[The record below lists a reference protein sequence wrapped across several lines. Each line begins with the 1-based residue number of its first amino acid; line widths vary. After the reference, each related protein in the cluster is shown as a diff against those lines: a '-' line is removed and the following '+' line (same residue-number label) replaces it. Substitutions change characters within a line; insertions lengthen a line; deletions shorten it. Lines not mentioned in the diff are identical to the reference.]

1 MKKTQKEIQKIVEDL
16 TCRHGVDFLKAMST
30 GNIANTLNISRSLA
44 SQYLNELCKLG
55 RCIKI
60 NSRPVYYFDKTQ
72 LEKKYNVTLTYNE
85 YYNMPDL
92 IEALKQKQKEPQDFF
107 NAVGEDGSLGYCISQ
122 LKAAMLYPHGLPVIL
137 QGERGSGKTFL
148 ARLAFEF
155 LKNQHRVMDKACF
168 IAYQFN
174 SEQTSD
180 KMLEDL
186 FGIHSSVKKQTGFI
200 EKCHNGLLYLSQA
213 DKMSLECQQSNA
225 GNPWGGYAF
234 VRMFGTG
241 FIIKHTSSLQHSA
254 VNKASG

>member
-92 IEALKQKQKEPQDFF
+92 IEALSRSRKSRRIFLTRW
-107 NAVGEDGSLGYCISQ
+107 VRMGSLGYCISQ

-137 QGERGSGKTFL
+137 QG
-148 ARLAFEF
+148 
-155 LKNQHRVMDKACF
+155 
-168 IAYQFN
+168 
-174 SEQTSD
+174 
-180 KMLEDL
+180 
-186 FGIHSSVKKQTGFI
+186 
-200 EKCHNGLLYLSQA
+200 
-213 DKMSLECQQSNA
+213 
-225 GNPWGGYAF
+225 
-234 VRMFGTG
+234 
-241 FIIKHTSSLQHSA
+241 
-254 VNKASG
+254 

>member
-92 IEALKQKQKEPQDFF
+92 IEALKQKQKEPQDF
-107 NAVGEDGSLGYCISQ
+107 LT
-122 LKAAMLYPHGLPVIL
+122 
-137 QGERGSGKTFL
+137 R
-148 ARLAFEF
+148 
-155 LKNQHRVMDKACF
+155 
-168 IAYQFN
+168 
-174 SEQTSD
+174 
-180 KMLEDL
+180 
-186 FGIHSSVKKQTGFI
+186 
-200 EKCHNGLLYLSQA
+200 
-213 DKMSLECQQSNA
+213 
-225 GNPWGGYAF
+225 W
-234 VRMFGTG
+234 VRM
-241 FIIKHTSSLQHSA
+241 
-254 VNKASG
+254 VR